1 MIKVEGDKGRSHIL
15 DLLCVKT
22 VMSHDHRRRRCE
34 WRKLGSTLASTTVKK
49 TYCKH
54 KEKNG

>member
-1 MIKVEGDKGRSHIL
+1 MEGDKGRSHIL